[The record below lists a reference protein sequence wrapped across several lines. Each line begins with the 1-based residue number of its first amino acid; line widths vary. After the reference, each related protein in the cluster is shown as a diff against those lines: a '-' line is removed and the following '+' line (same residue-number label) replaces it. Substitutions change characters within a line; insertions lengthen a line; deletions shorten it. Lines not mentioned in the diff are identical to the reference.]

1 MSADKVFLNGQV
13 ITVDESDQ
21 VAEAV
26 AVKGN
31 RIVRVGANAE
41 VAELVGDST
50 EVFELD
56 GKSLLPGL
64 IDAHMHINLYGAS
77 KLGINCKA
85 PHLKSISDI
94 LASIEERA
102 QQTPKGEWIR
112 AWGFNNTKV
121 TEKRY
126 PTRWE
131 LDEASNEHP
140 MLIVRTDGHI
150 SIANSKALEL
160 AEIDETTPDPEGG
173 RIDRDQSGTP
183 TGLLIE
189 TAHMGIMEAAKYS
202 EEELQKALAA
212 ASDDLVSAG
221 ITSLHDAG
229 GFGAYN
235 LRAMQKAVQSSDVK
249 VRIYALLCSLTGAQ
263 KLVEQMLDSGI
274 ATGLGDEKYK
284 IGPVKLFTDGS
295 SSGPTIATREPY
307 TSDPDDYGILYY
319 RQDQLDAILGRAH
332 EMGFQITAHAQGDRA
347 IEMVIDCIE
356 TALQSSP
363 REDHRHRI
371 EHAGLTMPDLLEKM
385 KNLNIIP
392 ILNPAF
398 FYEFGDGYLKNYGDR
413 VEHMYPARGFI
424 DAGMIVAAGS
434 DSPVTG
440 YDPLLGIH
448 VAVNRK
454 SQSGKDV
461 GLDQRISVTEAIRL
475 FTWNGAYASFEED
488 VKGSVEPGK
497 LADLVVLSEEIL
509 SAPKEQ
515 IKDVEIELTMID
527 GEIVF
532 QRDTAAV

>member
-1 MSADKVFLNGQV
+1 
-13 ITVDESDQ
+13 
-21 VAEAV
+21 
-26 AVKGN
+26 
-31 RIVRVGANAE
+31 
-41 VAELVGDST
+41 
-50 EVFELD
+50 
-56 GKSLLPGL
+56 
-64 IDAHMHINLYGAS
+64 
-77 KLGINCKA
+77 
-85 PHLKSISDI
+85 
-94 LASIEERA
+94 
-102 QQTPKGEWIR
+102 
-112 AWGFNNTKV
+112 
-121 TEKRY
+121 
-126 PTRWE
+126 
-131 LDEASNEHP
+131 
-140 MLIVRTDGHI
+140 
-150 SIANSKALEL
+150 
-160 AEIDETTPDPEGG
+160 
-173 RIDRDQSGTP
+173 
-183 TGLLIE
+183 
-189 TAHMGIMEAAKYS
+189 
-202 EEELQKALAA
+202 
-212 ASDDLVSAG
+212 
-221 ITSLHDAG
+221 
-229 GFGAYN
+229 
-235 LRAMQKAVQSSDVK
+235 MQKAVQSSDVK
-249 VRIYALLCSLTGAQ
+249 VRIYALICSLTGAQ
-263 KLVEQMLDSGI
+263 KLVEQLLDSGI

-332 EMGFQITAHAQGDRA
+332 EIGFQITAHAQGDRA

-356 TALQSSP
+356 SALQSSP

-371 EHAGLTMPDLLEKM
+371 EHAGLTMPDLLERM

-413 VEHMYPARGFI
+413 VEHMYPAREFI

-434 DSPVTG
+434 DSPVTD
-440 YDPLLGIH
+440 YNPLLSIH

-488 VKGSVEPGK
+488 IKGSVESGK

-509 SAPKEQ
+509 SVPEEQ

-532 QRDTAAV
+532 QRDTATV